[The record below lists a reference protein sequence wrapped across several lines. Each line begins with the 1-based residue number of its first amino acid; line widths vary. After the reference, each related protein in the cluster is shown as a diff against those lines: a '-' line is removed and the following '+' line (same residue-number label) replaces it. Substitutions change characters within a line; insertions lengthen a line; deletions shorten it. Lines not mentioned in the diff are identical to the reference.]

1 MERVLVIGCSGAGK
15 SVFARRFSER
25 TGLPLIHLDQE
36 FWQPGWM
43 PTAPEAWRRRVAAL
57 AAEPRW
63 IMDGQFGGSIGLRLK
78 HADTVFFLDMPRW
91 LCLMRVFRRTVRH
104 FGRTRPDMTP
114 GCPEH
119 IDREFLKY
127 IWNFEREH
135 RPRLHASLVGFPGRV
150 IVLQRPSA
158 AKAFLASLAPLGA
171 PSPAS

>member
-1 MERVLVIGCSGAGK
+1 MNRVLVVGCSGAGK
-15 SVFARRFSER
+15 TVFARRLSDL
-25 TGLPLIHLDQE
+25 TGLPLIHLDRE
-36 FWQPGWM
+36 FWQPGWTPM
-43 PTAPEAWRRRVAAL
+43 PREAWRQRVAAL

-91 LCLMRVFRRTVRH
+91 LCLMRVGRRTARH

-114 GCPEH
+114 GCPERV
-119 IDREFLKY
+119 DREFLRY

-158 AKAFLASLAPLGA
+158 VKAYLAGVARADA

>member
-1 MERVLVIGCSGAGK
+1 MNRVLVVGCSGAGK
-15 SVFARRFSER
+15 SEFSRRLSER

-43 PTAPEAWRRRVAAL
+43 PMPTDVWRRRVAEL
-57 AAEPRW
+57 AAGPRW
-63 IMDGQFGGSIGLRLK
+63 IMDGQFGGTLGIRLRY
-78 HADTVFFLDMPRW
+78 ADTVFFLDMPRW
-91 LCLMRVFRRTVRH
+91 LCLARVLRRTARH

-127 IWNFEREH
+127 IWNYQRDH
-135 RPRLHASLVGFPGRV
+135 RPRHQEALEEFGGTV
-150 IVLQRPSA
+150 IVLRSPA
-158 AKAFLASLAPLGA
+158 DVGAYLARLERAIA

>member
-15 SVFARRFSER
+15 SVFAQRLATR
-25 TGLPLIHLDQE
+25 TGLPLIHLDRE

-43 PTAPEAWRRRVAAL
+43 PTAPDTWRRRVAAL

-63 IMDGQFGGSIGLRLK
+63 IMDGQFGGTLGLRLA

-91 LCLMRVFRRTVRH
+91 LCLMRVGRRTVRH

-114 GCPEH
+114 GCLER
-119 IDREFLKY
+119 IDREFLTY

-135 RPRLHASLVGFPGRV
+135 RPRLIASLQGFPGR
-150 IVLQRPSA
+150 IIILRRPREV
-158 AKAFLASLAPLGA
+158 KAQLSSLAVSA
-171 PSPAS
+171 RPSPAS